1 MQERP
6 ELEVKDMK
14 IEGTGVRDAY
24 QVTLYLK
31 ELVDMPSWAID
42 AGTD

>member
-31 ELVDMPSWAID
+31 ELVGD
-42 AGTD
+42 